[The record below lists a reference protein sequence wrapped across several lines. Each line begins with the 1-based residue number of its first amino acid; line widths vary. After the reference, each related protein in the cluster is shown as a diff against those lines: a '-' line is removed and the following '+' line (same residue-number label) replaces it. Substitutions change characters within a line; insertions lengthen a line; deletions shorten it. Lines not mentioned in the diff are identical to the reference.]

1 MWVEQTGLTQID
13 TKVRYG
19 AAAEVDRLLQDLLA
33 GATAPATVPVGCP
46 TCQRDLVRQSLAIGT
61 LFVRACPNGHG
72 AWLSPETAESLR
84 SLVGN
89 GTTSQRWQWLG
100 VIGIVAVMS
109 IVLFAI
115 WPWRSGQ
122 EAPAPRSPDPAAV
135 APAAPTTPT
144 TPTTPTPAAVS
155 PDAGDHVDNAA
166 LSEQYWPERRWP
178 GARPLPLKESRIDVH
193 EELLYFDQL
202 LGVLAVGIS
211 NRLNMEGVLAVPRA
225 PERYGELYDVYR
237 GRQED
242 VLDRLRRL
250 QTPDRLQSMHEQIV
264 RATEQQIAFYRDFA
278 RAKTTDATTDLRR
291 LLAHPAVREQNRA
304 LLDAWGRVRQI
315 YPDLDTATRE
325 AIYYHLCGFDTV

>member
-19 AAAEVDRLLQDLLA
+19 AAAEVDRLLQELLA
-33 GATAPATVPVGCP
+33 GATTPATVPVGCP

-61 LFVRACPNGHG
+61 LFVSACPNGHG

-84 SLVGN
+84 SAVGN
-89 GTTSQRWQWLG
+89 GATSQRWQWLG

-122 EAPAPRSPDPAAV
+122 DMLAPRSPEPEAV
-135 APAAPTTPT
+135 APAAPTTAT
-144 TPTTPTPAAVS
+144 APAAAAAS
-155 PDAGDHVDNAA
+155 PDAGDRVDNAT
-166 LSEQYWPERRWP
+166 LSEQHWPDRQWP
-178 GARPLPLKESRIDVH
+178 GARPIPLKESRIDVH

-225 PERYGELYDVYR
+225 PERYEALYDVYR
-237 GRQED
+237 ERQEN

-250 QTPDRLQSMHEQIV
+250 QVPERLQPTHEQIV
-264 RATEQQIAFYRDFA
+264 LATEQQIVFYGDFA
-278 RAKTTDATTDLRR
+278 RAKAADATTDLRR

-304 LLDAWGRVRQI
+304 LLDAWGRVRQL
-315 YPDLDTATRE
+315 YPDLDTATRD
-325 AIYYHLCGFDTV
+325 AIYHHLCGFDTV